1 MPPTSS
7 TRTARGRTG
16 GSPCPRSWRPHVYRS
31 VMYVEEGDEVSAL
44 DGANKALGILFLR
57 FDGVRQME
65 ELLGAASR
73 HVRVVYRGRRSMS
86 IHSGTRGRTLV
97 ALHLLLAVFSLS
109 GIMSKLAAQ
118 FPFMSTGFVLCYGG
132 MIVVLGVYAIGW
144 QQVIKRIPP
153 HDSLRKPRSHRDM
166 GHRLGRAPL

>member
-1 MPPTSS
+1 
-7 TRTARGRTG
+7 
-16 GSPCPRSWRPHVYRS
+16 
-31 VMYVEEGDEVSAL
+31 
-44 DGANKALGILFLR
+44 
-57 FDGVRQME
+57 
-65 ELLGAASR
+65 
-73 HVRVVYRGRRSMS
+73 MS

-144 QQVIKRIPP
+144 QQVIKRIPLTTAYANRAVTVIWGIVWGALLFDEVVSWQKVAGAAVVLAGVVLFATAGD
-153 HDSLRKPRSHRDM
+153 DSGPERGGAEARGGEQS
-166 GHRLGRAPL
+166 